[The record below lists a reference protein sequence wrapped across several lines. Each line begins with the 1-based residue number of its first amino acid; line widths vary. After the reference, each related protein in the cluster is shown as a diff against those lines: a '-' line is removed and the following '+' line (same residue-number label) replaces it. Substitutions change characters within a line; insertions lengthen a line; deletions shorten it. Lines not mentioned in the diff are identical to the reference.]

1 MQNLP
6 SSLYPKFEYEEVD
19 KGQIKAIKRK
29 QAKNFNK
36 TVKKLFERS
45 LNSKNIVKDL
55 ALDHSDYMD
64 DTNNSSQHDLSSIIS
79 LQPGVNLNG
88 KGKTLAGPAY
98 DRKNRMTLQEY
109 AQVAS
114 NKGNSF

>member
-1 MQNLP
+1 M
-6 SSLYPKFEYEEVD
+6 VD
-19 KGQIKAIKRK
+19 KEQIRSMKRK
-29 QAKNFNK
+29 EAKKFNK
-36 TVKKLFERS
+36 TVKTLFERS

-55 ALDHSDYMD
+55 ALEHSDYMD
-64 DTNNSSQHDLSSIIS
+64 DTNNSTQPDPTHVIS
-79 LQPGVNLNG
+79 LKPGVNLNG

-114 NKGNSF
+114 SKGSPI